1 MYQGSVGHLNYFFSN
16 CSIES
21 WYMSN
26 VSFIIVPLSSS
37 TFKKPYIFYDEIEAE
52 KTTNHNHTLMTHK
65 KGLHLA

>member
-1 MYQGSVGHLNYFFSN
+1 
-16 CSIES
+16 
-21 WYMSN
+21 MSN